1 MAQEAFIMNT
11 HPVNH
16 LSFIIPHKGRFDM
29 LSETLDSISLQ
40 VCPSLS
46 VEVIVVSQTPE
57 IEHYPLRLN
66 EKIPLRVLVRPAEQT
81 ISCLRNF
88 GVTQATGN
96 YLAFLD
102 ADVYLS
108 DNWAEQMLYEL
119 TSQPERIIVSAQ
131 QICHPNAPPLEK
143 IRTCLSNVEL
153 DQNVAFLPGRNL
165 FMSRN
170 AFERIGGFPEHLVTC
185 EDYYFTDQA
194 AKLGKLYYTSAATYR
209 HIGEDKEYKAMF
221 DKEIWRGQSNI
232 QSLSGRNVPLREIPS
247 FFVPPTILLLLITSA
262 ILLIVGI
269 SQLAMLALALA
280 ILPIVVYSLRLL
292 NIAKSQ
298 VSFGKIVLFY
308 ALYFPARAIGTL
320 VGVFKTI
327 TIKQS

>member
-1 MAQEAFIMNT
+1 MNQ
-11 HPVNH
+11 HPVTH
-16 LSFIIPHKGRFDM
+16 LSFIIPHKGRFEM

-40 VCPSLS
+40 ECPALS

-66 EKIPLRVLVRPAEQT
+66 KEMPLRVLVRPAEQT

-88 GVTQATGN
+88 GVSQAKGN
-96 YLAFLD
+96 CLAFLD

-108 DNWAEQMLYEL
+108 PNWAEQMLDEL
-119 TSQPERIIVSAQ
+119 LAKPDRIIVSAK
-131 QICHPNAPPLEK
+131 QICHPDAPPLEK
-143 IRTCLSNVEL
+143 IRTCLSNVEV

-165 FMSRN
+165 FMTRE

-232 QSLSGRNVPLREIPS
+232 QSLSGRDVPLRELPS
-247 FFVPPTILLLLITSA
+247 FFVPPAILLLAMTAA
-262 ILLIVGI
+262 ILVIVGLTK
-269 SQLAMLALALA
+269 LAMLALGLA
-280 ILPIVVYSLRLL
+280 ILPIIVYSLRLL
-292 NIAKSQ
+292 NIAKTE
-298 VSFGKIVLFY
+298 VSFTKIVLFY
-308 ALYFPARAIGTL
+308 TVYFPARAIGTV
-320 VGVFKTI
+320 VGLFKTV